1 MRLECTSGGWFPEP
15 HAVWRDPHGAI
26 MPVLEEA
33 YMVDTEGLF
42 TVTTAVVIRD
52 CSVRNASCSVV
63 NTLLGQEKE
72 TMIFIPGWFPAL
84 WRLIT
89 PR

>member
-1 MRLECTSGGWFPEP
+1 MRLECTSGGWYPEP
-15 HAVWRDPHGAI
+15 HVVWRDPHGTI

-33 YMVDTEGLF
+33 YTVDTEGLF
-42 TVTTAVVIRD
+42 MVTTAVVIRD

-72 TMIFIPGWFPAL
+72 TIIFIPGWFPAL